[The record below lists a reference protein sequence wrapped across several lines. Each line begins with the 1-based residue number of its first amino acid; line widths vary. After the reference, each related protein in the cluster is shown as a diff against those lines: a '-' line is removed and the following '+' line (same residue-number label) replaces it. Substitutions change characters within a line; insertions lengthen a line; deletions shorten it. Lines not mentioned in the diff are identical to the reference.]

1 MKPRRML
8 LLSALCV
15 LGVVNCSAS
24 LSYTPFNEFRKE
36 PLLESC
42 SVSSSEF
49 GVRVLC
55 LQERLLDAPMAPA
68 APASIIEAHAH
79 ITSASISTHI
89 ELKRDDM
96 TASLVRTLVVRHSQ
110 SGPPKGAF
118 SLQKMH
124 NTAECRTTF
133 LQELICSDSAGSK

>member
-1 MKPRRML
+1 MKPRQIL

-24 LSYTPFNEFRKE
+24 LSYAPFNELRRQ

-42 SVSSSEF
+42 SVSSLKF
-49 GVRVLC
+49 GVRIPC

-79 ITSASISTHI
+79 ITSASTSTHI
-89 ELKRDDM
+89 ELETRRHD
-96 TASLVRTLVVRHSQ
+96 SLGRSLLGRHAQSAPPTLHSR
-110 SGPPKGAF
+110 K
-118 SLQKMH
+118 
-124 NTAECRTTF
+124 
-133 LQELICSDSAGSK
+133 

>member
-1 MKPRRML
+1 MKPRQML

-24 LSYTPFNEFRKE
+24 LSYAPFNELRRQ
-36 PLLESC
+36 PLIEFC

-49 GVRVLC
+49 GVRVPC

-79 ITSASISTHI
+79 IISASISTHI
-89 ELKRDDM
+89 ELKRDVM
-96 TASLVRTLVVRHSQ
+96 TALVRSLVGRHSQ
-110 SGPPKGAF
+110 SAPPKGVFA
-118 SLQKMH
+118 LQKMN

-133 LQELICSDSAGSK
+133 LQEMICSDSAGSK

>member
-1 MKPRRML
+1 MKPRQIL

-24 LSYTPFNEFRKE
+24 LSYAPFNESPRQS
-36 PLLESC
+36 LLEFC

-49 GVRVLC
+49 GVRVPC

-79 ITSASISTHI
+79 ITSASTSTHI
-89 ELKRDDM
+89 KSETRWHDSLGG
-96 TASLVRTLVVRHSQ
+96 SLVGRHSR
-110 SGPPKGAF
+110 SAPPKGVFA
-118 SLQKMH
+118 LQKMN